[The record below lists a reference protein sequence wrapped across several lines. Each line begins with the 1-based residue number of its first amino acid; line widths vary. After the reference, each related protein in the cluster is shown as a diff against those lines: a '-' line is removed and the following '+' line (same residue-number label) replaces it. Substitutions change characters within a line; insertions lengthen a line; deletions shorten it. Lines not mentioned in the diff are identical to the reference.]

1 MATVTV
7 TDLAGTLVQ
16 IQAQMAEICQ
26 RLEALED
33 RNAKRN
39 AGSNGTPVALA
50 APQPV
55 GAPQVP
61 AAPAP
66 EAITEEELLA
76 ISAAIGAYLGVR
88 AHIRQV
94 RLLSTNAW
102 AQQGRV
108 SIQASHSL
116 QG

>member
-7 TDLAGTLVQ
+7 TVTELAATLEQ
-16 IQAQMAEICQ
+16 LRGQMLEISN
-26 RLEALED
+26 RMRALEKG
-33 RNAKRN
+33 NAKAN
-39 AGSNGTPVALA
+39 GAGAVAAQPAA
-50 APQPV
+50 APPV
-55 GAPQVP
+55 RTP
-61 AAPAP
+61 A
-66 EAITEEELLA
+66 AITEEELLA

-94 RLLSTNAW
+94 RLVSTTAW

-108 SIQASHSL
+108 SIQASHRL